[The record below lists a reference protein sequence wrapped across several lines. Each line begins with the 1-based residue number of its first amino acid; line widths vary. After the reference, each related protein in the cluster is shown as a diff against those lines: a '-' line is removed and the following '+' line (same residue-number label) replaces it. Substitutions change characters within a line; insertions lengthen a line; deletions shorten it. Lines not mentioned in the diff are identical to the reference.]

1 MACTQVDH
9 PLAHGEVVKGHR
21 KGGGHGHVAR
31 RSLEAEKVTGGAPA
45 FDSKAPPVVLE
56 DT

>member
-1 MACTQVDH
+1 VARTQVDH
-9 PLAHGEVVKGHR
+9 ALAHGEVVKGHR
-21 KGGGHGHVAR
+21 EGGHGHVAR